1 MTQIYKKI
9 ELNAISMKKIFVLLL
24 IFPLLVFS
32 QKIKTKK
39 DKILL
44 DEKEIGIIKES
55 AIHALI

>member
-1 MTQIYKKI
+1 
-9 ELNAISMKKIFVLLL
+9 MKKIFVLLL